1 MIISRTP
8 FRVSFFGGGTDYP
21 AWYREHGGAVLSTA
35 INKYCY
41 ITCRYLPPFHDFK
54 YLIRY
59 YKREEART
67 LDEIQHPSVRESLR
81 FMEIE
86 RGVDLVHHADLPA
99 RSGLGSSSTFTVG
112 LLHALYALKHEMPT
126 KRQLAIN
133 AIRVEQDRIGEHVGS
148 QDQTAAAFGGLNRIE
163 FGGAN
168 EIAVTPL
175 IVAPER
181 LDRLQHHLMLFFTGF
196 SRIASEVA
204 RDQIEQIPNRT
215 RELRDML
222 GLVQEAE
229 AVLTSKQDRLEEFG
243 QLLDQ
248 QWRIKRGMSSRV
260 STSEIDEMYEAARR
274 TGALGGKLLGAGG
287 GGFLLL
293 FVRPEQQLH
302 VTAALHKLL
311 LVPTRFDHLG
321 SQIIYYSHEDQHSG
335 QH

>member
-21 AWYREHGGAVLSTA
+21 AWYREHGGVVLSTA

-59 YKREEART
+59 YKREEAHT
-67 LDEIQHPSVRESLR
+67 LNEIQHPSVRECLR
-81 FMEIE
+81 FMEVE

-133 AIRVEQDRIGEHVGS
+133 AIKVEQDLIGEHVGS

-163 FGGAN
+163 FGGVN
-168 EIAVTPL
+168 EIAVTPM
-175 IVAPER
+175 IVRPER
-181 LDRLQHHLMLFFTGF
+181 LERLQEHIMLFFTGY
-196 SRIASEVA
+196 SRIASDVA
-204 RDQIEQIPNRT
+204 KEQIAQIPNREK
-215 RELRDML
+215 ELHEMVRL
-222 GLVQEAE
+222 AGEAE
-229 AVLTSKQDRLEEFG
+229 AVLIANQDRIEDFG
-243 QLLDQ
+243 RLLDD
-248 QWRIKRGMSSRV
+248 QWKLKRGMSSRI
-260 STSEIDEMYEAARR
+260 STSEIDRMYEAARGA
-274 TGALGGKLLGAGG
+274 GALGGKLLGAGG
-287 GGFLLL
+287 GGFLML
-293 FVRPEQQLH
+293 FVRPEQH
-302 VTAALHKLL
+302 ARVTEALNKLL
-311 LVPTRFDHLG
+311 YVPMRFDHLG

-335 QH
+335 S

>member
-8 FRVSFFGGGTDYP
+8 FRISFFGGGTDYP
-21 AWYREHGGAVLSTA
+21 AWYREHGGAVLSTS

-59 YKREEART
+59 FKREEVRT
-67 LDEIQHPSVRESLR
+67 LEEIQHPSVRESLR

-86 RGVDLVHHADLPA
+86 RGVDIVHHADLPA

-148 QDQTAAAFGGLNRIE
+148 QDQTVAAFGGLNRIE
-163 FGGAN
+163 FGGVN

-181 LDRLQHHLMLFFTGF
+181 LERLQHHLMLFFTGF

-204 RDQIEQIPNRT
+204 KDQIDQISNRT
-215 RELRDML
+215 QELRDMVS
-222 GLVQEAE
+222 LVGEAE
-229 AVLTSKQDRLEEFG
+229 NVLTSKQERLEEFG
-243 QLLDQ
+243 QLLDR
-248 QWRIKRGMSSRV
+248 QWRIKRRMSSRV
-260 STSEIDEMYEAARR
+260 TTSDIDAMYETARAA
-274 TGALGGKLLGAGG
+274 GALGGKLLGAGG

-293 FVRPEQQLH
+293 FVRPEQQLR
-302 VTAALHKLL
+302 VAEALHKLL
-311 LVPTRFDHLG
+311 LVPARFEYLG